1 MISLGSAAV
10 VKLTHAEAESAALR
24 NWLDERAETGWI
36 SSVLTEIES
45 FRALARYA
53 PHAVSRLPEVLDLI
67 DLINLDPPIRIL
79 AQTARPAT
87 VRSLDAIHLGTAL
100 HARHAITSFVTYDRR
115 LLDAATEAGLPT
127 DSPA

>member
-1 MISLGSAAV
+1 MIYRDSAAV
-10 VKLTHAEAESAALR
+10 VKLVHAEAESAALR
-24 NWLDERAETGWI
+24 DWLGERAETGWI

-53 PHAVSRLPEVLDLI
+53 PDTVSRLPAVLDLI
-67 DLINLDPPIRIL
+67 DLIGLDPPIRIL

-100 HARHAITSFVTYDRR
+100 HAR
-115 LLDAATEAGLPT
+115 LAARYARALSG
-127 DSPA
+127 